1 MKRILL
7 MQFTVLF
14 CYSFIQQFY
23 FKEFILYI
31 VSPQYAKKLY
41 TRVFIAVLLYKK
53 QNWKRCND

>member
-1 MKRILL
+1 